1 MITNTSS
8 TRLRGALFPPLAN
21 LVHGWVWDAS
31 DTDRRWWVEILI
43 DDISIGVVEARL
55 YSPKLVDAGDG
66 CHAFC
71 MKLPNRILGEN
82 GVLSARLANT
92 QYRLPGTYSL
102 SDIQS
107 QDDLSTNQFPLDGDF
122 VVGDDGLH
130 LHGYA
135 KDPAQT
141 GKNATICIYIDDKEV
156 CRTITDSNHRFSV
169 TLPLFLADGIEH
181 TVSVLSNGRPLPGSP
196 SRILLHSYGPSHLLK
211 QISRRLE
218 VGARYL
224 DVKDEILFLERLLGK
239 QEYERPLGAGFED
252 YSKWYE
258 LFEMRETPTGIDSS
272 VVLLVLVRYGID
284 IDRTLESLICQNY
297 GNWRVLV
304 TGAPDDIDL
313 DFFSD
318 PRVKAQTDTSVT
330 FTRDL
335 LVSSTVVTFI
345 EPGDHLPSHAFSWVV
360 KAFCD
365 DQFHVLYTDCDED
378 DAEGNRSKPWFKPSW
393 DFELFQGLDYLH
405 NLFVVRS
412 ELLVEAV
419 LTHLNDLPYLAVS
432 RLIELDPSYFPKHLP
447 RVLYHR
453 RNNAG
458 FGSKMGVRRRASIQL
473 MLDNLYPD
481 SGVRVSPHPSNF
493 HALRR
498 VDWPLIRSPRIAVL
512 IPTRD
517 NLHLVKPCV
526 ESVLNNTDYP
536 NFQVVVLDNDST
548 DQPTLDWM
556 DEIIEKNLCKII
568 RHAGD
573 FNYSRLNNDAAKQV
587 DAEVLCLLN
596 NDTLIPDTSND
607 WLSEMTARLMRPGVG
622 AVGAKL
628 LWPNRMVQ
636 HSGVVTGIGGIAGH
650 VGNEWSEKDSG
661 YRYLNQVVRNASA
674 VTAACLLTYRDLYLD
689 LGGLDEEAYP
699 VAFNDV
705 DYCLRLR
712 REGYNV
718 VWTPFAVLFHLESQ
732 SRGYDHA
739 NPDKNA
745 RARREMKHLRNNWE
759 STLSMDPFYHP
770 SLSLNVRQ
778 PPFDGLAIPPRSRQ
792 IR

>member
-1 MITNTSS
+1 
-8 TRLRGALFPPLAN
+8 LRGALFPPVAN
-21 LVHGWVWDAS
+21 LVYGWVWDAR

-55 YSPKLVDAGDG
+55 YSPKLIDAGDG

-82 GVLSARLANT
+82 AVLSARLANT
-92 QYRLPGTYSL
+92 QYRLSGSYYL
-102 SDIQS
+102 SDLKN
-107 QDDLSTNQFPLDGDF
+107 QDDLLIDQFPVDGSF

-135 KDPAQT
+135 KDPVQT
-141 GKNATICIYIDDKEV
+141 EKNATICIYIDDKEV

-169 TLPLFLADGIEH
+169 TLPLFIADDIEH

-196 SRILLHSYGPSHLLK
+196 LRILLHTYGARYLLK

-224 DVKDEILFLERLLGK
+224 DVKKEILFLERLLGK
-239 QEYERPLGAGFED
+239 QEYDRPLGAGFED
-252 YSKWYE
+252 YSEWHE
-258 LFEMRETPTGIDSS
+258 LFEMRESPTGIDSS
-272 VVLLVLVRYGID
+272 IILLVLVRYGFG
-284 IDRTLESLICQNY
+284 IDRTLESLVRQTY

-304 TGAPDDIDL
+304 TGVTGDL

-318 PRVKAQTDTSVT
+318 PRVKVQTDTSVT
-330 FTRDL
+330 FTSDVL
-335 LVSSTVVTFI
+335 ASSTLVTFI

-365 DQFHVLYTDCDED
+365 DQVYVLYTDCDED

-393 DFELFQGLDYLH
+393 DFELFQCLDYLH

-412 ELLVEAV
+412 ELLAETL

-432 RLIELDPSYFPKHLP
+432 RLIEIYPKSFPKHLP
-447 RVLYHR
+447 RILYHR
-453 RNNAG
+453 RKNAV
-458 FGSKMGVRRRASIQL
+458 FGSKMGARRRASIQL
-473 MLDNLYPD
+473 MLDKIYPD

-517 NLHLVKPCV
+517 SLQLVKPCV
-526 ESVLNNTDYP
+526 ESVLNHTEYP
-536 NFQVVVLDNDST
+536 DFQVVVLDNDST
-548 DQPTLDWM
+548 DPKTLGWM
-556 DEIIEKNLCKII
+556 DEIVEKNSCKII

-573 FNYSRLNNDAAKQV
+573 FNYSKLNNDAAKKV

-596 NDTLIPDTSND
+596 NDTLIPESSND
-607 WLSEMTARLMRPGVG
+607 WLSEMASRLMCPGVG

-650 VGNEWSEKDSG
+650 IGNEWSEKDAG
-661 YRYLNQVVRNASA
+661 YCYLNQVVRNASA

-689 LGGLDEEAYP
+689 LGGLDEDAYP

-712 REGYNV
+712 SEGYKV

-732 SRGYDHA
+732 SRGYDHV
-739 NPDKNA
+739 NSDKSA
-745 RARREMKHLRNNWE
+745 RARREMKNLRNNWE
-759 STLSMDPFYHP
+759 STLAMDPFYHP
-770 SLSLNVRQ
+770 SLSLNLRQ
-778 PPFDGLAIPPRSRQ
+778 SPFDGLAIPPRSRQ